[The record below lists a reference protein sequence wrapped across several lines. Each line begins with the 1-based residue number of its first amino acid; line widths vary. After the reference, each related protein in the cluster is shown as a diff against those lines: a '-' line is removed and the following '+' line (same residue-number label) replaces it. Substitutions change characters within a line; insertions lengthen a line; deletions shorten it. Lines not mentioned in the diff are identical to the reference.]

1 MVFIMQL
8 LYTEMYMYAARPVM
22 DYYDIFYNHPTESV
36 TLQNW
41 VLNSKK
47 AFLEKSF
54 LFLERN

>member
-1 MVFIMQL
+1 MAFIMQL
-8 LYTEMYMYAARPVM
+8 LYTEMYATRPVM

-41 VLNSKK
+41 AFNSKK
-47 AFLEKSF
+47 ALLEKLF